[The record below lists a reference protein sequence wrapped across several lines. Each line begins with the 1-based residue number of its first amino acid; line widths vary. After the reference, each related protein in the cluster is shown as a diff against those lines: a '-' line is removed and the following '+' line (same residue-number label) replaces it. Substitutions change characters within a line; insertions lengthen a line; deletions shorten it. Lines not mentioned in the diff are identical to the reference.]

1 MTSDNKFVDLD
12 IKKLFEEH
20 TIKDIELIQKH
31 IQNESDRK
39 KIELRTLVG

>member
-1 MTSDNKFVDLD
+1 MSTDKFLDLD
-12 IKKLFEEH
+12 IKQLFEQH
-20 TIKDIELIQKH
+20 TIKDIELIQKQ

>member
-1 MTSDNKFVDLD
+1 MSADKFLDLD
-12 IKKLFEEH
+12 INKLFEEY
-20 TIKDIELIQKH
+20 TIKDIELIQKQ

>member
-1 MTSDNKFVDLD
+1 MSADKFLDLD
-12 IKKLFEEH
+12 INKLFEEY
-20 TIKDIELIQKH
+20 TIKEIELIQKQ

>member
-1 MTSDNKFVDLD
+1 MANNNNFLDLD

-20 TIKDIELIQKH
+20 SIKDIELIQKQ
-31 IQNESDRK
+31 IQHESDRK